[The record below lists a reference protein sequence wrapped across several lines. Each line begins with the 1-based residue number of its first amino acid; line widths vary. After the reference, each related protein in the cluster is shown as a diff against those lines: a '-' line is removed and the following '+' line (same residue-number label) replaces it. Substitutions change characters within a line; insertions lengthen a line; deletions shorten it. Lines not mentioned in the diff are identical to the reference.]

1 MCLKVL
7 ICAQGVILMNSKHI
21 TNYKPKD
28 FAELLGVSV
37 RTLQRWDRENILK
50 AKRTPTDR
58 RYYTYEQYLEFKGI
72 NSANNNRKTIIYS
85 RVSTNGQKDDLK
97 NQIEFLLNFTSSKG
111 IIVDEIIEDI
121 GSGLNYNRRKWNK
134 LIEECMENKV
144 DSIIVTHK
152 DRFIRFGYDQFERFL
167 SKYNVKIIVVNNE
180 LLSSKEELVQD
191 IISILHV
198 FSCKIYGLR
207 KYKKKIKRDEE
218 IAKSLQSRDK
228 TNNKTNTKNQ
238 SKYWSLQM
246 AI

>member
-1 MCLKVL
+1 
-7 ICAQGVILMNSKHI
+7 MNSKHI

-37 RTLQRWDRENILK
+37 KNFQRWDRENILK

-72 NSANNNRKTIIYS
+72 NGSDNDRKTIIYT

-97 NQIEFLLNFTSSKG
+97 NQIELLLNFTSSKG

-152 DRFIRFGYDQFERFL
+152 DRFIRFGYDWFERFCM
-167 SKYNVKIIVVNNE
+167 KFNTTIMIVNNE
-180 LLSSKEELVQD
+180 ELSPQEELVQD
-191 IISILHV
+191 IVSILHV
-198 FSCKIYGLR
+198 FSCRLYGLR
-207 KYKKKIKRDEE
+207 KYKKQIEGDEE
-218 IAKSLQSRDK
+218 IAKELQNGNKSDSRA
-228 TNNKTNTKNQ
+228 KNQ
-238 SKYWSLQM
+238 D
-246 AI
+246 